1 MGTNNASFAWVRYNF
16 TGDVNLAEN
25 PSVYFAVPAGKYD
38 NLGIVLVSDNGSNA
52 IYANN
57 SHSVDRST
65 VKQVSASAINLT
77 NHTPKSPV
85 SLVGTTGNVYEDYAS
100 CYMVPPTAGAYEFE
114 CKLADGTDL
123 KGKGGVTAEIKWAE
137 QAGMINDVC
146 YNPETNKISF
156 KTNGKEGNAL
166 ISLTDNTN
174 SGTTALW
181 IWHIW
186 ITDTPKV
193 LNINGGGNR
202 TANQY
207 YLMDRVVGATWAP
220 SSTITAD
227 ASKTFDSKEVPMC
240 KTISPSDAADAC
252 GLYFQYQNRV
262 PLPRIKD
269 MHVVGGED
277 ITKMANTRCDVMY
290 GFTQY
295 GQYWTKSTSAG
306 NVWTDKRT
314 GLYIFNNIN
323 YPNYEYTV
331 SGTTSNTNG
340 WVLANIY
347 NKATTGQAV
356 NVDDG
361 YKFWSNNTSMVHE
374 EMLASKTAY
383 DPCPPGYVIE
393 TSSCQYSYQD
403 LRKKDAGFARAAS
416 ESSSYSEGYKFYGFY
431 FNLAKDKDNNP
442 MALYFPCGGNRSS
455 CVSNLSSDY
464 GNMGYV
470 YSANTQTDAITAT
483 VNNKTYT
490 YHVAAASQY
499 GANTSGKTIGWPGW
513 SKTKKVNA
521 QAYHVRCRRGKF

>member
-1 MGTNNASFAWVRYNF
+1 MGVVFVC
-16 TGDVNLAEN
+16 
-25 PSVYFAVPAGKYD
+25 
-38 NLGIVLVSDNGSNA
+38 DNGSNA
-52 IYANN
+52 IYASA
-57 SHSVDRST
+57 SHKVDRSA
-65 VKQVSASAINLT
+65 VKQVSSTVINLT

-85 SLVGTTGNVYEDYAS
+85 SLVGTTGNVYEDYAN

-193 LNINGGGNR
+193 LNINGGSGR
-202 TANQY
+202 ESNQY

-227 ASKTFDSKEVPMC
+227 ASKTYDSKEVPMC

-331 SGTTSNTNG
+331 SGTASNTNG

-347 NKATTGQAV
+347 NKATTGQSV
-356 NVDDG
+356 KVDDG
-361 YKFWSNNTSMVHE
+361 YKFWSNNTSRVHE

-403 LRKKDAGFARAAS
+403 LRKKEAGFARAAS

-431 FNLAKDKDNNP
+431 FNLAKDEDNNL

-470 YSANTQTDAITAT
+470 YCANTETGAITAT
-483 VNNKTYT
+483 VSGKTYT

-513 SKTKKVNA
+513 SKTKKVNS